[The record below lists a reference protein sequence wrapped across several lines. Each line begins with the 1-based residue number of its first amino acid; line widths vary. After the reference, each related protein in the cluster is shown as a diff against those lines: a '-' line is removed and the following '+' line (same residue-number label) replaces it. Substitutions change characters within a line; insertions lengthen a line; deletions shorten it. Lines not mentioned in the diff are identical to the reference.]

1 LTAGTYTGTLT
12 ISATGYNSATVAVTL
27 VVTQPKAA
35 IQITGSPLF
44 TLANTAPPATTNLTI
59 AVTDGSAQ
67 AFTITEGATNYPWLA
82 LSATSGTTPATIK
95 LTATP
100 TGLTPG
106 VYVIPLTV
114 TVPSLPVS
122 TQVLYAQLTI
132 TGSNLVATPS
142 MLTFTY
148 QPGQVTPPAQSI
160 SLTTVTGGTVAL
172 ASVSTDVGWLKVTPA
187 TSAPATLQVS
197 ISPGLL
203 GAGMYSGDV
212 IIKGVGSTQASL
224 QIPVTL
230 TVNALPPLTATPATL
245 AFTYQIGGVVPA
257 PQSFAL
263 AAGSAALN
271 FTATS
276 PGNWLVLNPT
286 RGMTPGSVLVTV
298 NPLGLAVGT
307 YGGTINV
314 SAIGASN
321 SVPVAVTLTVTPS
334 GPLTIAP
341 SALTFSAPVGGPAPV
356 AQALSVTSSGAA
368 LGFTA
373 SASSAWLSVS
383 PASGTTPASLSVSV
397 NPTGLASGTY
407 TGAINI
413 TATGSAAQVVM
424 VTLQVGGGGATPVIQ
439 GVINAASGA
448 IGKVSPGMAISIFGT
463 SLGPQTG
470 VSFVLPQS
478 GGALATTLG
487 GTQVL
492 FDGTPVA
499 VLYASADQVN
509 ALVPY
514 ELANKANT
522 SLQVEFDGVTSTG
535 TTLTVLPAEPGLF
548 AANGAGTGQ
557 GALLNQDSS
566 VNSSTKPAAAGT
578 VIQLFGTGGGVTIPP
593 SVDGT
598 LNPLVSTGALA
609 ASTTATVGGQ
619 TATVQYSGPAPGL
632 VAGVIQVNVV
642 IPSGTASGN
651 IPVTIQVGGVTSQTV
666 TVAVQ

>member
-1 LTAGTYTGTLT
+1 
-12 ISATGYNSATVAVTL
+12 
-27 VVTQPKAA
+27 
-35 IQITGSPLF
+35 
-44 TLANTAPPATTNLTI
+44 
-59 AVTDGSAQ
+59 
-67 AFTITEGATNYPWLA
+67 
-82 LSATSGTTPATIK
+82 
-95 LTATP
+95 
-100 TGLTPG
+100 
-106 VYVIPLTV
+106 
-114 TVPSLPVS
+114 
-122 TQVLYAQLTI
+122 
-132 TGSNLVATPS
+132 
-142 MLTFTY
+142 
-148 QPGQVTPPAQSI
+148 
-160 SLTTVTGGTVAL
+160 
-172 ASVSTDVGWLKVTPA
+172 
-187 TSAPATLQVS
+187 
-197 ISPGLL
+197 
-203 GAGMYSGDV
+203 
-212 IIKGVGSTQASL
+212 
-224 QIPVTL
+224 
-230 TVNALPPLTATPATL
+230 
-245 AFTYQIGGVVPA
+245 
-257 PQSFAL
+257 
-263 AAGSAALN
+263 
-271 FTATS
+271 
-276 PGNWLVLNPT
+276 
-286 RGMTPGSVLVTV
+286 
-298 NPLGLAVGT
+298 
-307 YGGTINV
+307 
-314 SAIGASN
+314 
-321 SVPVAVTLTVTPS
+321 
-334 GPLTIAP
+334 
-341 SALTFSAPVGGPAPV
+341 
-356 AQALSVTSSGAA
+356 
-368 LGFTA
+368 
-373 SASSAWLSVS
+373 
-383 PASGTTPASLSVSV
+383 V